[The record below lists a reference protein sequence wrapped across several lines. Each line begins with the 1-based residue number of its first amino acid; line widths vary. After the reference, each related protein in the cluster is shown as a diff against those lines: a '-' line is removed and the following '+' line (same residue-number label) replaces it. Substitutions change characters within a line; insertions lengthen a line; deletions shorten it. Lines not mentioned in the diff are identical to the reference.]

1 MILILSGEGP
11 SDLGACSN
19 AQGVCQ
25 LDDYRP
31 GPMAILVD
39 ELISQKLQYSPLAT
53 TPTAVWY
60 VSEKCLAER
69 AKARS
74 SRRMALRGSKGPQ
87 VETGYFY
94 LNAQMLAEFAKEKEA
109 ESQDTAVA
117 VLFRDADGTHS
128 TPSNQWQDKH
138 KSIEN
143 GFARAEYAR
152 GVAMLPKPKSEAWL
166 LCLAK
171 KPQPKFCPELENLS
185 GNDASPN
192 AVKVQL
198 ASAFGQPQNTQQLVD
213 WIKQQS
219 THLAHLLHLPSYAS
233 FHEQLNTALK
243 LV

>member
-11 SDLGACSN
+11 SDLGACRN

-39 ELISQKLQYSPLAT
+39 ELIAQKLQYSLLAS

-74 SRRMALRGSKGPQ
+74 RRRMTLPGSK
-87 VETGYFY
+87 ETAYFY
-94 LNAQMLAEFAKEKEA
+94 LNAQMLAEFAKEKEV

-128 TPSNQWQDKH
+128 APGNLWQDKH
-138 KSIEN
+138 NSIES
-143 GFARAEYAR
+143 GFARAEFSR

-166 LCLAK
+166 LCLAQ
-171 KPQPKFCPELENLS
+171 KPQPNKCVELENLS

-192 AVKVQL
+192 AVKAQL
-198 ASAFGQPQNTQQLVD
+198 ASAFGQSQNSQQLVD

-219 THLAHLLHLPSYAS
+219 AHIAHLLHLPSYAS
-233 FHEQLNTALK
+233 FHDQLNTALK